1 MSDNPVIQKI
11 IQQQEESEMLQA
23 IIRAALS
30 DEDESVFDLL
40 MTENRN
46 NQKFLSEVMTVR
58 RVDGHP
64 QMTEYQALK
73 QLNAHYTKLVVY
85 KIGKWFVSINDMAP
99 YVLEAFTK
107 QEFKKK

>member
-11 IQQQEESEMLQA
+11 IQQQEESEMLRA
-23 IIRAALS
+23 IIRTALS
-30 DEDESVFDLL
+30 DEDKSVFELL

-46 NQKFLSEVMTVR
+46 NQKFLVELVTVR

-64 QMTEYQALK
+64 QMTEYKILK
-73 QLNAHYTKLVVY
+73 HLNETYTKFVVY
-85 KIGKWFVSINDMAP
+85 RINDWFITINDMSP

-107 QEFKKK
+107 QEFKTK